1 MPEISK
7 PTHLPTCIRQM
18 SCSPRLTPCS
28 RRGIPSSRAA
38 VLEAITALEAFVHK
52 TVFGLLE
59 RTYDPLL
66 VTWLKAR
73 TQSDFESRLFV
84 LTPVGGTPG
93 RQGVS
98 AMEGLRR
105 SQGHSEQSHPYREEG
120 LPSRSRFVLATV
132 RSWLAYLGSTAEVAL
147 ALDGLKTY
155 IESAGILIANE
166 AAAERVVHQY
176 FERTSPAV
184 VAQPRIAD
192 GRKADLLLDYGDETV
207 VVEIKLVRTRTGTS
221 KVGSRR
227 RWLRSANTSES

>member
-7 PTHLPTCIRQM
+7 PTPSADLH
-18 SCSPRLTPCS
+18 TPDELLAAADS
-28 RRGIPSSRAA
+28 LLASGDPLVSRAA

-84 LTPVGGTPG
+84 LTPVALG
-93 RQGVS
+93 RPVDKASALWKDYAEAKAIRKKVTHTGKKVS
-98 AMEGLRR
+98 QAEAA
-105 SQGHSEQSHPYREEG
+105 
-120 LPSRSRFVLATV
+120 FVLATV

-155 IESAGILIANE
+155 IESAG
-166 AAAERVVHQY
+166 HSHCQ
-176 FERTSPAV
+176 
-184 VAQPRIAD
+184 
-192 GRKADLLLDYGDETV
+192 
-207 VVEIKLVRTRTGTS
+207 
-221 KVGSRR
+221 
-227 RWLRSANTSES
+227 